1 MKILFIHQ
9 NFPGQWKNLAPELA
23 RRGHDVTAL
32 FPRRDVPSSW
42 KKIDL
47 KLYDIDRS
55 NSKDSHPWVLDFE
68 TKVIRA
74 EACFRKAE
82 DLAKQ
87 GYVPDT
93 IIAHPGWGESL
104 FLKRVWPKAKLGI
117 YCEFYYHPS
126 GVDVGFDQEFAKDDL
141 SELCRVQLKNANIL
155 LQAEHADGAI
165 SPTHW
170 QASLFPKH
178 LREKIT
184 VVHDGID
191 TEIVAPNPK
200 AQFQLANGRVITK
213 SDQVVT
219 FVNRSLEP
227 YRGFHIFM
235 RSLQEILIAQPQV
248 EILIVGDDGVS
259 YGASPPSGTT
269 WKKIFGEEV
278 LPILSVEQKSR
289 LHFLGRI
296 PYDQYLALLQVST
309 VHVYLTYPFVL
320 GWSLL
325 EAMSVG
331 CAIVASDTQPVN
343 EAIENDVTGKL
354 FNFFSHKE
362 LALNVIKLLDNSK
375 ERARLGLAARKFARE
390 KYDLKNVCL
399 PRQFRWAEEL
409 NNKSG

>member
-9 NFPGQWKNLAPELA
+9 NFPGQWNNLAPELA
-23 RRGHDVTAL
+23 RKGHDVAAL

-87 GYVPDT
+87 GYVPDI

-126 GVDVGFDQEFAKDDL
+126 GADVGFDQEFANDDL
-141 SELCRVQLKNANIL
+141 SDLCRVQLKNANIL

-170 QASLFPKH
+170 QASVFPKH

-200 AQFQLANGRVITK
+200 AKLQLANGKVLTK

-235 RSLQEILIAQPQV
+235 RSLREILVAQPQV
-248 EILIVGDDGVS
+248 EILIVGEDGVS
-259 YGASPPSGTT
+259 YGASPPNGTT
-269 WKKIFGEEV
+269 WKKIFSEEV
-278 LPILSVEQKSR
+278 LPVLSEKEKSR

-320 GWSLL
+320 SWSLL

-331 CAIVASDTQPVN
+331 CAIVASDTCPVV
-343 EAIENDVTGKL
+343 EAIEDNVTGKL
-354 FNFFSHKE
+354 FNFFSHSQ
-362 LALNVIKLLDNSK
+362 LALNVTNLLENS
-375 ERARLGLAARKFARE
+375 EEQARLGLAARNFARDN
-390 KYDLKNVCL
+390 YDLKDICL
-399 PRQFRWAEEL
+399 PRQLRWVEEL
-409 NNKSG
+409 SDQSV